1 MKLKPNEY
9 KQNYIRYIL
18 GCVEV
23 DRDKKPI
30 TNETDK
36 VNYIVSRFYDEYG
49 FMIERVGKQKAIA
62 EWLSG
67 LNLNLPYYD
76 DDMVNLAVE
85 MGSID
90 PNPSKK
96 LRERVID
103 KYWDFMAN
111 VIMLMEKKW
120 GVEKA
125 YYFDEVYFPTEEE
138 RAMYK
143 QKYRGERQ

>member
-111 VIMLMEKKW
+111 IIMLMEKKW

>member
-111 VIMLMEKKW
+111 IIMLMEKKW
-120 GVEKA
+120 KVEKA

>member
-120 GVEKA
+120 KVEKV